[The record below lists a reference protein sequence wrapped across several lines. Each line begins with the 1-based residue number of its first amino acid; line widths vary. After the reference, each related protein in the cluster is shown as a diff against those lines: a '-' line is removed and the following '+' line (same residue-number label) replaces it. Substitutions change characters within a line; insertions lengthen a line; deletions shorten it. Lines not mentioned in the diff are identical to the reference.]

1 MKKFSITSLICVVC
15 LILVLSLTAVAC
27 DEAQDYSL
35 GDLGTLC
42 LDNGLPQIDELTL
55 PTESVSSSGSSG
67 SSGSNIVKGTISW
80 GDQVAAEGTQEYTY
94 TFTTEDGITI
104 EGTISLTFAKDHT
117 GGTAT
122 CTEKATCSR
131 CGKQY
136 GEALGH
142 DFATEFTTDQA
153 ATCTEKGSQSK
164 HCSRC
169 EEKTEVTEIA
179 ALGHTEV
186 IDQAVAATCTEKGL
200 TEGKHCSVCNAV
212 LVEQTEIAALGH
224 DYATEFTT
232 DQAATCTE
240 KGSKSKHC
248 SRCTEK
254 TEVTEIAALGHIGGT
269 ATCTEK
275 ATCTRCNT
283 QYGEA
288 LGHTEVID
296 QAVAATC
303 TEKGLTEG
311 KHCSVCNAVLVRQ
324 TEIPAL
330 GHTGGTATCTEKATC
345 TRCNTQY
352 GEALGHD
359 YAADFTVDK
368 EATCTEKGSQSKH
381 CSRCSATSEVT
392 EIAALGHTGGTATCT
407 EKATCTRCNTQYGE
421 ALGHDYAADFTVDK
435 EATCTEKGS
444 QSKHCSRCSAT
455 SEVTEIAALGH
466 TGGTATCTEKATC
479 TRCNTQYGEALGHD
493 YAADFTVDK
502 EATCT
507 EKGSQS
513 KHCSRCS
520 ATSEVTEIAALGHT
534 GGTATRTEK
543 ATCSRCEKQ
552 YGEAVD
558 QANVSTEAEF
568 LNALT
573 SKTDKYIML
582 NNDITISD
590 GYAILQNGEN
600 IVIDFNGKT
609 LTFSDGRTIVVF
621 GGSLKLVG
629 QGTLQGSTT
638 NPDSNYPIWVC
649 GSSDSTAENFSVFTL
664 GKDVELKAYD
674 CVKVTYADGLSGVDK
689 TCEYGIKVFI
699 DGTITST
706 QTGIYVDYEFTAK
719 TGNVPEITLSETS
732 GITTYG
738 HGIDGRGYAVW
749 NLSGDVITSST
760 TTSEGF
766 KTSGNALE
774 FKCGI
779 VTINGGTYK
788 STDAANVPAEGP
800 AGSQKNSGAAICLI
814 SDNYGDGAGN
824 GSNEL
829 IVTINGGTFESV
841 NCYGILEC
849 ISKSSGDWVY
859 DASTGWQ
866 YKSYTDS
873 EKTNDAT
880 ASYAQLTINGG
891 TFTGAQGGILIKDA
905 ENKKVVTGGTFSSDP
920 SAYLADGYT
929 ATLENGTYVVTKAQA

>member
-55 PTESVSSSGSSG
+55 PAESGSSSGSSG

-212 LVEQTEIAALGH
+212 LVEQTEIEALGH

-248 SRCTEK
+248 SRCEEK
-254 TEVTEIAALGHIGGT
+254 TEVTEIAALGHTGGT

-303 TEKGLTEG
+303 TATGLTEG
-311 KHCSVCNAVLVRQ
+311 KHCSVCNTVLVEQ
-324 TEIPAL
+324 TEIAID
-330 GHTGGTATCTEKATC
+330 ANA
-345 TRCNTQY
+345 
-352 GEALGHD
+352 HD

-368 EATCTEKGSQSKH
+368 EATCTEKGSKSKH
-381 CSRCSATSEVT
+381 CSRCSATTEVT

-421 ALGHDYAADFTVDK
+421 ALGHTEVIDQAVA
-435 EATCTEKGS
+435 ATCTATGLTEG
-444 QSKHCSRCSAT
+444 KHCSVCNT
-455 SEVTEIAALGH
+455 VLVEQTEIAIDAN
-466 TGGTATCTEKATC
+466 A
-479 TRCNTQYGEALGHD
+479 HD

-507 EKGSQS
+507 EKGSKS

-520 ATSEVTEIAALGHT
+520 ATTEVTEIAALGHT

-582 NNDITISD
+582 NNDISVNIANSAAAKD
-590 GYAILQNGEN
+590 YYIIQNGEN

-609 LTFSDGRTIVVF
+609 LTFSDPSFVAIY

-638 NPDSNYPIWVC
+638 NADSAYPIWVC

-674 CVKVTYADGLSGVDK
+674 CVKVTYVGNK
-689 TCEYGIKVFI
+689 TEEYGIKVFI

-824 GSNEL
+824 SSNEL

-841 NCYGILEC
+841 NCYGLLEC

-929 ATLENGTYVVTKAQA
+929 ATLENGTYVVTKVQA

>member
-55 PTESVSSSGSSG
+55 PAESGSSSGSSG

-142 DFATEFTTDQA
+142 DYATEFTTDQA

-212 LVEQTEIAALGH
+212 LVEQTEIEALGH

-232 DQAATCTE
+232 DKAATCTE

-288 LGHTEVID
+288 LGH
-296 QAVAATC
+296 
-303 TEKGLTEG
+303 
-311 KHCSVCNAVLVRQ
+311 
-324 TEIPAL
+324 
-330 GHTGGTATCTEKATC
+330 
-345 TRCNTQY
+345 
-352 GEALGHD
+352 D

-368 EATCTEKGSQSKH
+368 EATCTEKGSKSKH
-381 CSRCSATSEVT
+381 CSRCSATT
-392 EIAALGHTGGTATCT
+392 
-407 EKATCTRCNTQYGE
+407 
-421 ALGHDYAADFTVDK
+421 
-435 EATCTEKGS
+435 
-444 QSKHCSRCSAT
+444 
-455 SEVTEIAALGH
+455 
-466 TGGTATCTEKATC
+466 
-479 TRCNTQYGEALGHD
+479 
-493 YAADFTVDK
+493 
-502 EATCT
+502 
-507 EKGSQS
+507 
-513 KHCSRCS
+513 
-520 ATSEVTEIAALGHT
+520 EVTEIAALGHT

-582 NNDITISD
+582 NNDISVNIANSAAAKS
-590 GYAILQNGEN
+590 YYIIQNNEN

-609 LTFSDGRTIVVF
+609 LTFSDPSFVAIY

-638 NPDSNYPIWVC
+638 NADSAYPIWVC

-732 GITTYG
+732 RITTYG

-824 GSNEL
+824 SSNEL

-841 NCYGILEC
+841 NCYGLLEC

-891 TFTGAQGGILIKDA
+891 TFKGAQGGILINDA

>member
-55 PTESVSSSGSSG
+55 PTESGSSSGSSG

-179 ALGHTEV
+179 ELGHTEV

-303 TEKGLTEG
+303 TATGLTEGKHCSVCNAVLVRQTEIAALGHTGGTATCTEKATCTRCNTQYGEALGHTEVIDQAVAATCTATGLTEG

-368 EATCTEKGSQSKH
+368 EATCTEKGSKSKH
-381 CSRCSATSEVT
+381 CSRCSATTEVT
-392 EIAALGHTGGTATCT
+392 EIAALGHTGGTATC
-407 EKATCTRCNTQYGE
+407 
-421 ALGHDYAADFTVDK
+421 
-435 EATCTEKGS
+435 
-444 QSKHCSRCSAT
+444 
-455 SEVTEIAALGH
+455 
-466 TGGTATCTEKATC
+466 
-479 TRCNTQYGEALGHD
+479 
-493 YAADFTVDK
+493 
-502 EATCT
+502 
-507 EKGSQS
+507 
-513 KHCSRCS
+513 
-520 ATSEVTEIAALGHT
+520 
-534 GGTATRTEK
+534 TEK

-590 GYAILQNGEN
+590 GYAILQKGEN

-649 GSSDSTAENFSVFTL
+649 GSSNSTAENFSVFTL

-732 GITTYG
+732 RITTYG

-824 GSNEL
+824 SSNEL

-841 NCYGILEC
+841 NCYGLLEC

-891 TFTGAQGGILIKDA
+891 TFTGAQGGILINDA